1 MKKKNRKEKIETK
14 YFERK
19 KEDNEEKKGE
29 NEKIEET
36 IDEIKI
42 YNKRRIKR
50 KISKKSKKMKNSKYE
65 KTKWYIL
72 EKNEN

>member
-1 MKKKNRKEKIETK
+1 MKKKNRKGKIETK

-29 NEKIEET
+29 NEKIEEN

-65 KTKWYIL
+65 KTK
-72 EKNEN
+72 

>member
-1 MKKKNRKEKIETK
+1 MRRNN
-14 YFERK
+14 FERK

-29 NEKIEET
+29 NEKIEEN

-50 KISKKSKKMKNSKYE
+50 KISKKSKRFNK
-65 KTKWYIL
+65 
-72 EKNEN
+72 